1 MATQCSG
8 HILTGLVEL
17 YRLASPWRVV
27 EEPDEQTPPLE
38 FYFPS
43 LTRSFSSS
51 VVLCVIC
58 ACRFNPTPSI
68 PKQQSRTYTQ
78 PAAITIQPHKR
89 NAFPPSKQFISCH
102 TTNLPPPPCRRA
114 ALSIASAGWLVLS
127 NWIHPLQHG
136 GQSGSVCLWVD
147 CNVRFLVIIIIITD
161 IRSIQHPASSC
172 RKALNCKFIRATSC
186 CVFAIPEVIYLGGR
200 TCSSC

>member
-51 VVLCVIC
+51 AVLCVIC
-58 ACRFNPTPSI
+58 ACRFNPTPPI

-78 PAAITIQPHKR
+78 PVAITIQPHKR
-89 NAFPPSKQFISCH
+89 NAFPPIQTIYIVSHNQLAP
-102 TTNLPPPPCRRA
+102 TAVPCRSLDSKCWLA
-114 ALSIASAGWLVLS
+114 GALQLNPSTTTWRPE
-127 NWIHPLQHG
+127 W
-136 GQSGSVCLWVD
+136 VCL
-147 CNVRFLVIIIIITD
+147 FM
-161 IRSIQHPASSC
+161 
-172 RKALNCKFIRATSC
+172 
-186 CVFAIPEVIYLGGR
+186 GGL
-200 TCSSC
+200 